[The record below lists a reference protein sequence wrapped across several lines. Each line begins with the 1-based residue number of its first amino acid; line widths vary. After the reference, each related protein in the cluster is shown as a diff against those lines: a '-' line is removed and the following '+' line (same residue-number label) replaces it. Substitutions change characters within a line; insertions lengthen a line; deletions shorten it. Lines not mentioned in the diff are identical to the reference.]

1 MNQLLNTIY
10 YLPNAFL
17 FYETTAEDNDK
28 LLDNNLESDN
38 IIQEQKIAEKKPQL
52 TTKYVNKILIK
63 NTERIILWNGFN
75 LTWWNHLT
83 LYKRLKKERENKDQK
98 DLKYEKSNYIFEFL
112 SSAFSISYINRTKG
126 RFGLYWKVDLFDNYA
141 GFHNFNQKCT
151 RGLLGLYIGV
161 YHNYF
166 INKNIQIGYH
176 IGIGMCIQRYYSL
189 CFGNRLIGGL
199 NKKNIKNK
207 YYSKTTT
214 ENEKNVIGN
223 KESIYKDAVLAK
235 NGKTIYPTSNAKF
248 YLSEI
253 LMNPFSYYNADLIV
267 DLGVLNIVH
276 KSGFVFNINWKVGIV
291 NTVLILKSNSS
302 FNEKKDKKS
311 SFNEKIMLLLYNV
324 SIGFGYDLNK
334 AIEKI
339 EKD

>member
-83 LYKRLKKERENKDQK
+83 LYKKLKDLRKKHKKEEENME

-112 SSAFSISYINRTKG
+112 SSFFSISYINRTKG
-126 RFGLYWKVDLFDNYA
+126 RFGLYWKVDLFDNYD
-141 GFHNFNQKCT
+141 GFHNFNNKCT

-166 INKNIQIGYH
+166 INKKIQIGYH

-207 YYSKTTT
+207 YYSKIAT
-214 ENEKNVIGN
+214 EKEGEEIGKKN
-223 KESIYKDAVLAK
+223 SMYKNAVLSE
-235 NGKTIYPTSNAKF
+235 GTIYPTSNTKF

-267 DLGVLNIVH
+267 DLGALNVVH

-291 NTVLILKSNSS
+291 NTVLIFKN
-302 FNEKKDKKS
+302 S
-311 SFNEKIMLLLYNV
+311 SFNEKIMHLLYNV

-339 EKD
+339 KKD

>member
-1 MNQLLNTIY
+1 MNQVLSAIY

-28 LLDNNLESDN
+28 LLDNNLETNN

-83 LYKRLKKERENKDQK
+83 LYKSLKEMRKNGAMNN
-98 DLKYEKSNYIFEFL
+98 LKYEKSNYIFEFL
-112 SSAFSISYINRTKG
+112 SSFFSISYINRTKG
-126 RFGLYWKVDLFDNYA
+126 KFGLYWKVDLFDNYA

-176 IGIGMCIQRYYSL
+176 IGIGMCIQRYYAL
-189 CFGNRLIGGL
+189 CLGNRLIGGL
-199 NKKNIKNK
+199 NKNIKNK
-207 YYSKTTT
+207 YYTKTAT
-214 ENEKNVIGN
+214 ENEKEKAKDNNVLYNTNIN
-223 KESIYKDAVLAK
+223 IK
-235 NGKTIYPTSNAKF
+235 NGIILPTNNAKF

-267 DLGVLNIVH
+267 DLGALNVVH
-276 KSGFVFNINWKVGIV
+276 KSGFVFNINWKIGVV
-291 NTVLILKSNSS
+291 NTVLIFRNKNTS
-302 FNEKKDKKS
+302 FNGK
-311 SFNEKIMLLLYNV
+311 FMHLLYNV

>member
-63 NTERIILWNGFN
+63 NTEKIILWNGIN
-75 LTWWNHLT
+75 GSWMEHIV
-83 LYKRLKKERENKDQK
+83 LYKSLKTMRKKENMEY
-98 DLKYEKSNYIFEFL
+98 LKYEKSNYIFEFL
-112 SSAFSISYINRTKG
+112 SSAFSMSYINRTKG
-126 RFGLYWKVDLFDNYA
+126 KFGLYWKVDLFDNYA
-141 GFHNFNQKCT
+141 GYHNFNNKCT

-176 IGIGMCIQRYYSL
+176 IGIGMCIQRYYAL
-189 CFGNRLIGGL
+189 CLMNRLIGGL
-199 NKKNIKNK
+199 DKNTRNK
-207 YYSKTTT
+207 YYYKEATD
-214 ENEKNVIGN
+214 NEQLKAQKKNYVLYDTKININ
-223 KESIYKDAVLAK
+223 KENKRILPIKD
-235 NGKTIYPTSNAKF
+235 TKF
-248 YLSEI
+248 YLYEI
-253 LMNPFSYYNADLIV
+253 LMNPFSYYNADLLV
-267 DLGVLNIVH
+267 DLGALNVVH
-276 KSGFVFNINWKVGIV
+276 KSGFVFNINWKIGVV
-291 NTVLILKSNSS
+291 NTVLIFKNLS
-302 FNEKKDKKS
+302 FS
-311 SFNEKIMLLLYNV
+311 EKIMHLLYNV

-334 AIEKI
+334 AIDKI
-339 EKD
+339 KKD

>member
-83 LYKRLKKERENKDQK
+83 LYKNLKESRKKGNMEN
-98 DLKYEKSNYIFEFL
+98 LKYEKSNYIFEFL
-112 SSAFSISYINRTKG
+112 SSFFSISYINRTKG
-126 RFGLYWKVDLFDNYA
+126 RFGLYWKVDLFDNYD
-141 GFHNFNQKCT
+141 GFHNFNNKCT

-166 INKNIQIGYH
+166 INKKIQIGYH

-207 YYSKTTT
+207 YYSKRAT
-214 ENEKNVIGN
+214 EDEIKKAKTN
-223 KESIYKDAVLAK
+223 KVLYNTNINIK
-235 NGKTIYPTSNAKF
+235 KGMILPTSNTNF

-267 DLGVLNIVH
+267 DLGGLNVVH

-291 NTVLILKSNSS
+291 NTVLIFKN
-302 FNEKKDKKS
+302 S
-311 SFNEKIMLLLYNV
+311 SFNEKIMHLLYNV

>member
-83 LYKRLKKERENKDQK
+83 LYKSLKTMRQNEAMNN
-98 DLKYEKSNYIFEFL
+98 LKFEKSNYIFEFL
-112 SSAFSISYINRTKG
+112 SSFFSISYINRTKG
-126 RFGLYWKVDLFDNYA
+126 KFGLYWKVDLFDNYA
-141 GFHNFNQKCT
+141 GFHNFNNKCT

-166 INKNIQIGYH
+166 INKKIQIGYH

-207 YYSKTTT
+207 YYSKIAT
-214 ENEKNVIGN
+214 EKEGEEIG
-223 KESIYKDAVLAK
+223 KENSMYKDAVLSE
-235 NGKTIYPTSNAKF
+235 GTIYPTSDTKF

-267 DLGVLNIVH
+267 DLGVLNVVH
-276 KSGFVFNINWKVGIV
+276 KSGFVFNINWKIGVV
-291 NTVLILKSNSS
+291 NTVLIFRNKL
-302 FNEKKDKKS
+302 S
-311 SFNEKIMLLLYNV
+311 SFNEKIMLLLYNI

-339 EKD
+339 KKD

>member
-1 MNQLLNTIY
+1 MNQVLSTIY

-38 IIQEQKIAEKKPQL
+38 IIQEQKIAEKKPHL

-83 LYKRLKKERENKDQK
+83 LYKSLKTMRQNEAMNN
-98 DLKYEKSNYIFEFL
+98 LKYEKSNYIFEFL
-112 SSAFSISYINRTKG
+112 SSFFSISYINITKG
-126 RFGLYWKVDLFDNYA
+126 KFGLYWKVDLFDNYD

-151 RGLLGLYIGV
+151 RGLLGLYIGI

-207 YYSKTTT
+207 YYNKTAT
-214 ENEKNVIGN
+214 EKEREEIEKKSNSMY
-223 KESIYKDAVLAK
+223 EYAVLS
-235 NGKTIYPTSNAKF
+235 GKTIYPTSNAKF

-267 DLGVLNIVH
+267 DLGALNVVH
-276 KSGFVFNINWKVGIV
+276 KSGFVFNINWKIGVV
-291 NTVLILKSNSS
+291 NTVLIFRN
-302 FNEKKDKKS
+302 KKD
-311 SFNEKIMLLLYNV
+311 NIEKFMHLLYNV

>member
-1 MNQLLNTIY
+1 MNQVLSAIY

-63 NTERIILWNGFN
+63 NTEKIILWNGVN
-75 LTWWNHLT
+75 GSWMEHIV
-83 LYKRLKKERENKDQK
+83 LYKRLKELRENEDQK
-98 DLKYEKSNYIFEFL
+98 NLKYERSNYIFEFL
-112 SSAFSISYINRTKG
+112 SSFFSISYINRTKG
-126 RFGLYWKVDLFDNYA
+126 RFGLYWKVDLFDNYD

-176 IGIGMCIQRYYSL
+176 IGIGMCIQRYYAL

-199 NKKNIKNK
+199 HINNIKNK
-207 YYSKTTT
+207 YYNKTAT
-214 ENEKNVIGN
+214 EKEKNLIEEKN
-223 KESIYKDAVLAK
+223 NMYENAVLAT
-235 NGKTIYPTSNAKF
+235 NGKILPTDKAEF
-248 YLSEI
+248 HLSEI

-267 DLGVLNIVH
+267 DLGILNVVH
-276 KSGFVFNINWKVGIV
+276 KSGFVFNINWKIGVV
-291 NTVLILKSNSS
+291 NTVLIFKHKN
-302 FNEKKDKKS
+302 S
-311 SFNEKIMLLLYNV
+311 SFNEKIMHLLYNV

-334 AIEKI
+334 TIEKI

>member
-1 MNQLLNTIY
+1 MNQVLSAIY

-83 LYKRLKKERENKDQK
+83 IYKTLKEIRKVGSMKN
-98 DLKYEKSNYIFEFL
+98 LKFEKSNYIFEFL
-112 SSAFSISYINRTKG
+112 SSFFSISYINRTKG
-126 RFGLYWKVDLFDNYA
+126 RFGLYWKVDLFDNYD
-141 GFHNFNQKCT
+141 GFHNFNNKCT

-207 YYSKTTT
+207 YYNKKAN
-214 ENEKNVIGN
+214 ENEKKLIEGKNNIKKKIEQKN
-223 KESIYKDAVLAK
+223 NMYTNAVLATD
-235 NGKTIYPTSNAKF
+235 GTIYPTSDTKF

-267 DLGVLNIVH
+267 DLGILNVVH
-276 KSGFVFNINWKVGIV
+276 KSGFVFNINWKIGVV
-291 NTVLILKSNSS
+291 NTVLIFRNKI
-302 FNEKKDKKS
+302 S
-311 SFNEKIMLLLYNV
+311 SFNEKIMHLLYNV

-339 EKD
+339 